1 MATNDFKPFAIG
13 SGANVL
19 SQVDYE
25 ALAALASGFLSGKA
39 SSAQVN
45 KALRQGTFVA
55 SCLAQFVSNELS
67 INIQDNGDGN
77 GFLANLISALNSRS
91 NAVITTAFPKRTFAA
106 NDFIRIPDVPGG
118 LIIQFGSGVI
128 NSPSGSVVFPTPFPN
143 SALVFVPVKNSGA
156 AARFVSF
163 SNLTKTGVDVHGWIA
178 GGTTTANVDNFNWIA
193 IGN

>member
-19 SQVDYE
+19 SQADYE

-67 INIQDNGDGN
+67 INIQDNGDAN

-91 NAVITTAFPKRTFAA
+91 NAVITTVFPKRTFAA

-118 LIIQFGSGVI
+118 LIIQFGSAII
-128 NSPSGSVVFPTPFPN
+128 NSPTGTITFPTPFPN
-143 SALVFVPVKNSGA
+143 AALAFVPVKNSDV
-156 AARFVSF
+156 AARFITF
-163 SNLTKTGVDVHGWIA
+163 SNLTNTATNLYGWTS
-178 GGTTTANVDNFNWIA
+178 GTTSNLDSFNWIA
-193 IGN
+193 IGF